1 MKLQRNYII
10 NLTFI
15 FTLLSLIG
23 SLLGILNFIS
33 LVTSYQLI
41 QMIKIKEPHHFSLK
55 IIQFLLFV
63 SIISTIYITLYYAVL

>member
-1 MKLQRNYII
+1 MKLQKNYLI

-41 QMIKIKEPHHFSLK
+41 QMIKININVIKE
-55 IIQFLLFV
+55 
-63 SIISTIYITLYYAVL
+63 